1 MNYPEPEPL
10 IFEHSRPGR
19 VAVPLPESDAGAPG
33 LDECIPASML
43 REEPADLPEVGQLD
57 LVRHFVRLSQM
68 NMSVDTH
75 FYPLG
80 SCTMKYNPKVNDWA
94 SELPGMA
101 RIHPYQ
107 PDETL
112 QGALA
117 LLHSLENALAAVSG
131 FDAISLQPAAG
142 AHGEFLGLLL
152 IRSYHK
158 HHEPDGER
166 LEILIPDSAHGT
178 NPASAALCGFKSVQV
193 NSDEFGFVDLEDL
206 CSKLGPQT
214 AGMMITNPNTLGLFD
229 QNIVRAAAMIHEA
242 GGLLYM
248 DGANFNAIVGQCL
261 PAEFGIDVM
270 HFNLHKTF
278 STPHGGGGPG
288 SGPVGVVSR
297 LEPFLPVP
305 RVVEEDGV
313 YRLDSDLPLSV
324 GRVRSFM
331 GNFGILVRAYTYIM
345 MHGPEGIRR
354 ISENAVLNANY
365 IMAKLKDAYDLPYDV
380 PCMHECVFSADRQKK
395 GGVRALEIAKKLL
408 DLGFHAPTIYFPL
421 IVHEALMIEP
431 TETESKETLDSFIDA
446 MLQIAQE
453 VEENPAAFE
462 NLPQSMPVGRLD
474 EVKAAR
480 ELQLCW
486 RA

>member
-1 MNYPEPEPL
+1 
-10 IFEHSRPGR
+10 
-19 VAVPLPESDAGAPG
+19 
-33 LDECIPASML
+33 
-43 REEPADLPEVGQLD
+43 
-57 LVRHFVRLSQM
+57 
-68 NMSVDTH
+68 
-75 FYPLG
+75 
-80 SCTMKYNPKVNDWA
+80 
-94 SELPGMA
+94 
-101 RIHPYQ
+101 
-107 PDETL
+107 
-112 QGALA
+112 
-117 LLHSLENALAAVSG
+117 
-131 FDAISLQPAAG
+131 
-142 AHGEFLGLLL
+142 
-152 IRSYHK
+152 
-158 HHEPDGER
+158 
-166 LEILIPDSAHGT
+166 
-178 NPASAALCGFKSVQV
+178 
-193 NSDEFGFVDLEDL
+193 
-206 CSKLGPQT
+206 
-214 AGMMITNPNTLGLFD
+214 
-229 QNIVRAAAMIHEA
+229 
-242 GGLLYM
+242 
-248 DGANFNAIVGQCL
+248 
-261 PAEFGIDVM
+261 
-270 HFNLHKTF
+270 
-278 STPHGGGGPG
+278 
-288 SGPVGVVSR
+288 
-297 LEPFLPVP
+297 LPVP